1 MKIGIMSDSHDH
13 LENIKKCVR
22 LFQSEGVEYVIH
34 LGDFVSPNSIIAC
47 KGIKLVGIFG
57 NNDGDKFRLVSAFN
71 AVSGELKGDFHE
83 FKEDGLK
90 FACYHGT
97 ELAIKD
103 ALIECGKYDVVLH
116 GHSHACENTKT
127 GNTLVLNP
135 GTAHGFRKRATVMIF
150 DILSRKAEL
159 IDLKT
164 VN

>member
-13 LENIKKCVR
+13 LENIKKCVQ
-22 LFQSEGVEYVIH
+22 LFQSAEVEYVIH
-34 LGDFVSPNSIIAC
+34 LGDFVSPNSIRAC
-47 KGIKLVGIFG
+47 NGIKLVGIFG

-83 FKEDGLK
+83 FTEDGLK

-103 ALIECGKYDVVLH
+103 ALIACETYDVVLH
-116 GHSHACENTKT
+116 GHSHACENTMA

-135 GTAHGFRKRATVMIF
+135 GTLHGFGNRATVMIF
-150 DILSRKAEL
+150 DTKSKKADL
-159 IDLKT
+159 IDLKIVT
-164 VN
+164 